1 MYLYDKQ
8 EGLLKIHFA
17 HVEVSGSSLVTACA
31 CYAKAYFIHKLFL
44 RDHAEQQSI

>member
-17 HVEVSGSSLVTACA
+17 HVEVSGSFLLTACA